1 MKWLIVLAVLFTVLV
16 LFLLNSA
23 PVDSDPLNTPAPGNV
38 ALPFMLVVVLFVLGV
53 GIVKLLRGG

>member
-1 MKWLIVLAVLFTVLV
+1 MKWLIVFAVLFTVLV

-38 ALPFMLVVVLFVLGV
+38 VLPFVLVVVLFGLGV
-53 GIVKLLRGG
+53 GIFKLFRNS